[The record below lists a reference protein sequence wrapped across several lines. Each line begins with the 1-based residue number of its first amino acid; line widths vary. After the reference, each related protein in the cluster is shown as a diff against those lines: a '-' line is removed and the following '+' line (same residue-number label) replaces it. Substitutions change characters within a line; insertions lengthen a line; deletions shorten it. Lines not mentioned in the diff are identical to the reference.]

1 MNLWILILTYNR
13 FKKGAQREVNYLVKE
28 FECKKKQADSYAR
41 SSTSRTGVLDCS
53 KLHTYKF
60 NEDLF
65 KKVNVVPDGKNHGLI
80 FILDWSGSMCDQMED
95 TIKQLYNLVWFCSK
109 VNIPF
114 DVYAF
119 TCSYRRRDYENKWY
133 NGPDRGK
140 LVIESD
146 FSLMNLLTSKVSKKD
161 LEIQMKN
168 LFRIVW
174 EFKHYISY
182 STPIGMGLSST
193 PLNESL

>member
-1 MNLWILILTYNR
+1 M
-13 FKKGAQREVNYLVKE
+13 F
-28 FECKKKQADSYAR
+28 
-41 SSTSRTGVLDCS
+41 TSF
-53 KLHTYKF
+53 H
-60 NEDLF
+60 LF
-65 KKVNVVPDGKNHGLI
+65 L
-80 FILDWSGSMCDQMED
+80 SC
-95 TIKQLYNLVWFCSK
+95 
-109 VNIPF
+109 
-114 DVYAF
+114 
-119 TCSYRRRDYENKWY
+119 RDYENKWY
-133 NGPDRGK
+133 NRPDRGK

-193 PLNESL
+193 PLNESLLHFTRFSLSSRNNTNFRKFKL